1 MLKALGFGMYGEN
14 GKEVENGAKGLK
26 ELARIDLDTADPI
39 LAECEFNIAC
49 DVTNPLCGDNGCS
62 AIYGPQ
68 KGATPEMIR
77 EMDAYLEKYA
87 ELTKSVIPDADK
99 NYPGCG
105 AAGGIGFAFREYLG
119 GALKSGI
126 SLILDATDAEKF
138 IKDADIVI
146 TGEGRLDGQTAMGK
160 APVGVARLAKK
171 HGKTVIA
178 FSGCVTDDAVKCN
191 EEGIDAFF
199 PILDTVRTLD
209 EALDKKTAH
218 KNLSRTAEQAFR
230 LIKAC
235 RK

>member
-1 MLKALGFGMYGEN
+1 M
-14 GKEVENGAKGLK
+14 ENGAIGLGK
-26 ELARIDLDTADPI
+26 LAKIDLSKASPI

-49 DVTNPLCGDNGCS
+49 DVTNPLCGENGCS

-87 ELTKSVIPDADK
+87 ELTKSVIPGADK

-105 AAGGIGFAFREYLG
+105 AAGGIGFAFKEYLG
-119 GALKSGI
+119 GTLKSGI
-126 SLILDATDAEKF
+126 SLILDATDAEEF

-178 FSGCVTDDAVKCN
+178 FSGCVTDDASECN
-191 EEGIDAFF
+191 GEGIDAFF
-199 PILDTVRTLD
+199 PILDTVRPLP

-218 KNLSRTAEQAFR
+218 KNLSRTAEQVFR
-230 LIKAC
+230 LMKTC
-235 RK
+235 EK